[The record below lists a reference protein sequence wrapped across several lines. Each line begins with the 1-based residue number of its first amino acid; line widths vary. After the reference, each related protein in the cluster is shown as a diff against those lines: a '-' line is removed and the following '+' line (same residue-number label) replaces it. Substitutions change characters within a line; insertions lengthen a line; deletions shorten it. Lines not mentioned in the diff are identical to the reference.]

1 MYHMANSFA
10 LIEYLL
16 VLYFR
21 PSLKTFPYVSST
33 GKLNVPLLGR
43 PCSECR
49 FGVGIIVVFL
59 GQFLRSAAMIKA
71 ASNFSHAVAFRKNAS
86 HQLVTDGIYA
96 LVALFRISLL
106 RF

>member
-1 MYHMANSFA
+1 
-10 LIEYLL
+10 
-16 VLYFR
+16 
-21 PSLKTFPYVSST
+21 
-33 GKLNVPLLGR
+33 
-43 PCSECR
+43 
-49 FGVGIIVVFL
+49 
-59 GQFLRSAAMIKA
+59 MIKA